1 MIRRGET
8 KKQCPLHHLTQ
19 VQLAKLMTAVQA
31 KADEAR
37 RKGNTRAIIDELL
50 VQLLVDA
57 GLKPKE
63 LCALDIK
70 DILPGQ
76 KIIHI
81 QDRHFKRN
89 RDIAIS
95 EQTASILKRFIQLYR
110 ADADASDP
118 LLLGERG
125 ARFTYISL
133 YSKIRRIG
141 HIVNIKNLTPNLLR
155 QTYMVHLYQKEQDL
169 KLVQNQAGHA
179 SHKTTAHFVLPK
191 TTTSKQTCDACEASV
206 SVNSTTQID
215 SGQILC
221 ARCLRALRRQA
232 KQNR

>member
-1 MIRRGET
+1 MHSR
-8 KKQCPLHHLTQ
+8 LHHLTRDQ
-19 VQLAKLMTAVQA
+19 LTNLLTLVQT

-63 LCALDIK
+63 LCALNIK
-70 DILPGQ
+70 DILLRQ
-76 KIIHI
+76 KIIRV
-81 QDRHFKRN
+81 QDRHFKRH
-89 RDIAIS
+89 RDITVS
-95 EQTASILKRFIQLYR
+95 EQTAGILKRFIQLYR
-110 ADADASDP
+110 TEGAANDP

-141 HIVNIKNLTPNLLR
+141 QIINIKHLNPNLLR
-155 QTYMVHLYQKEQDL
+155 QTYMVNLYQREQDL

-191 TTTSKQTCDACEASV
+191 ATTSEQICDVCDRRV
-206 SVNSTTQID
+206 SGHNATQID

-221 ARCLRALRRQA
+221 KYCLRELRLQA
-232 KQNR
+232 EKNH